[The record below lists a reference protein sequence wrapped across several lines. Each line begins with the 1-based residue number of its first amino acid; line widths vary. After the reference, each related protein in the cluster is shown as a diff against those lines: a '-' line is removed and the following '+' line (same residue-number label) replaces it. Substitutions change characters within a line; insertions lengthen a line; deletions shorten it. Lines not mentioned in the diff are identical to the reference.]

1 MTDPGNAYI
10 EAMTRLAA
18 VEVAYNRECDSIRGG
33 HDARVRAA
41 QRALDLAR
49 AEVPKAERGLM
60 DAQHLADQV
69 DYDSEALW
77 YGALSALPARRA
89 ARFEPLPE
97 ASDEAFEPTWTE
109 GARATT
115 EAKAEQGGV
124 GGRSGVGDGN
134 GGGRGGGGR
143 GGGGRA
149 DSEKGPAAR
158 VAVLLSDAYDHLAW
172 VRDRR
177 RPMPEDYIG
186 LVLLGAVAAVA
197 GYAGARGLLLFATT
211 HRSPI
216 GVVLTGLG
224 RVIVLVSPFL
234 GLVGVKWH
242 LDRRVIRLSAG
253 PIVATVLAGLITVL
267 IAAMLLP
274 LVRF

>member
-18 VEVAYNRECDSIRGG
+18 VEVAYNRECDSIRTS
-33 HDARVRAA
+33 HDARIRSAK
-41 QRALDLAR
+41 RALDLAR
-49 AEVPKAERGLM
+49 AEIPKADRGLM
-60 DAQHLADQV
+60 DAQSLADQV
-69 DYDSEALW
+69 DFDSEALW

-109 GARATT
+109 GTKATV
-115 EAKAEQGGV
+115 EAKGERGTHGERGTQSERGTHSEQGAV
-124 GGRSGVGDGN
+124 GGRGD
-134 GGGRGGGGR
+134 R
-143 GGGGRA
+143 
-149 DSEKGPAAR
+149 EKGPAAR

-172 VRDRR
+172 VTDRR
-177 RPMPEDYIG
+177 RPAPEDYVG
-186 LVLLGAVAAVA
+186 LVLLGSVVALA
-197 GYAGARGLLLFATT
+197 GYAGARELLLFATT
-211 HRSPI
+211 HRSSI
-216 GVVLTGLG
+216 AVVLTGLG

-234 GLVGVKWH
+234 GLLGVKWY

-253 PIVATVLAGLITVL
+253 PMVAIVLAGLVTVL
-267 IAAMLLP
+267 VAAMLLP